1 MEIGKEVFEF
11 KEKAYF
17 PDSDEIKEVDLKEYR
32 GKWVLLTFYPGD
44 FTFVCAT
51 DIEALMEKYSE
62 FEKENIAVFV
72 ISADTVFSHKG
83 WVQASPRVSKSK
95 IPMIEDPKKEII
107 TNYGFLNSETGG
119 ARRGMVIIDPD
130 GKLQYYSVFNDALG
144 KDIGHIMF
152 ALKGLKTIYNA
163 KESEGHICIVPAIAK
178 STETI
183 KTMDVDTV
191 KDIGK
196 L

>member
-17 PDSDEIKEVDLKEYR
+17 PDSDEIKLIDLKNYR

-51 DIEALMEKYSE
+51 DIEALMEKFSE
-62 FEKENIAVFV
+62 FESEGIAVFV

-95 IPMIEDPKKEII
+95 IPMIEDPKKEVI

-130 GKLQYYSVFNDALG
+130 GKLQYYSIFNDALG

-152 ALKGLKTIYNA
+152 ALKGLKAIYNA
-163 KESEGHICIVPAIAK
+163 IEVMRPALLSRKTSK
-178 STETI
+178 STETV